1 MIDRKFFS
9 LTRGSPSVYDS
20 RGVRTG
26 WSQELVGAIICEW
39 IMFEQHGMWQLS
51 GQTLL
56 FI

>member
-26 WSQELVGAIICEW
+26 WSQELVGALICEW
-39 IMFEQHGMWQLS
+39 IMLEKHGMWQLS